1 MCLATGGLERLLV
14 EFGRNHDAEQFSLQ
28 FAALGRMGRPADD
41 LTALGHDVESVASSS
56 SGRIGRLERLTQ
68 LFRDNNV
75 QIVHTHNTLAH
86 FYGAMAARRAG
97 VPVVIN
103 TQHGRGCGNSWKARL
118 GVIPKRGCWGIR
130 KTSRLPSG

>member
-28 FAALGRMGRPADD
+28 FAALGRMGQPADD
-41 LTALGHDVESVASSS
+41 LTALGHDVESVADSS
-56 SGRIGRLERLTQ
+56 SGRIGRLNRLTQ
-68 LFRDNNV
+68 LFRDGNV

-86 FYGAMAARRAG
+86 FYGALAARRAG

-103 TQHGRGCGNSWKARL
+103 PDLKRPLEGFSLEKAVFGGSDRRVFL
-118 GVIPKRGCWGIR
+118 RAVARN
-130 KTSRLPSG
+130 